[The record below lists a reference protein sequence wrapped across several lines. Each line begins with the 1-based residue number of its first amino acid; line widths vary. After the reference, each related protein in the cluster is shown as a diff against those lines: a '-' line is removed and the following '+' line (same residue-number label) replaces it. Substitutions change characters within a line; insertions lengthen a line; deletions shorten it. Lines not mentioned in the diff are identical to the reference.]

1 MPHYLKEKIPMRY
14 FRFLC
19 VVICSV
25 FLFGCFQTDTVIR
38 IKPDGSGV
46 VEETFLLSNSLME
59 SFQELSKG
67 FADDDSNTNKE
78 VKIEKQDPVQ
88 GMIKDAQSREN
99 QYGPDVKFV
108 SAIPLKTETMS
119 GYKAIY
125 AFKDINTLKVNQNPG
140 SKTKKPGAGEEN
152 PAKEEIILFK
162 FVKGPV
168 STLTVT
174 MPKNKEGKEVQVPKG
189 EVQTKGEADPKAAE
203 MAMMLFKD
211 MGIRI
216 ALEIDG
222 TILNTN
228 ATYRKKSELTIVD
241 LNFGKLIENKDVF
254 EKVIAANPK
263 TIEEAK
269 ELIKGIEGLKMEM
282 TNPIVVEFK

>member
-1 MPHYLKEKIPMRY
+1 MRY
-14 FRFLC
+14 FRVLC
-19 VVICSV
+19 AVIGSV

-46 VEETFLLSNSLME
+46 IEETFLLSNSFLD

-67 FADDDSNTNKE
+67 FAGGDNDTKNEAKT
-78 VKIEKQDPVQ
+78 EKQDPVQ
-88 GMIKDAQSREN
+88 GMIKDAQSREK
-99 QYGPDVKFV
+99 QFGPDVKFV

-119 GYKAIY
+119 GYKAIF

-140 SKTKKPGAGEEN
+140 NKTKKPGAGEEK
-152 PAKEEIILFK
+152 PAKEEDILFK

-168 STLTVT
+168 STLTVM
-174 MPKNKEGKEVQVPKG
+174 MPKNKKGEEVQVPKE
-189 EVQTKGEADPKAAE
+189 EVQNKGEIQNKGKVDPKAAE
-203 MAMMLFKD
+203 MAMTLLKD

-216 ALEIDG
+216 ALVIDG
-222 TILNTN
+222 TILKTN
-228 ATYRKKSELTIVD
+228 ATYQKESELTMVD

-254 EKVIAANPK
+254 EKIIAANPK
-263 TIEEAK
+263 TFEETK

-282 TNPIVVEFK
+282 ANPIVVEFK

>member
-1 MPHYLKEKIPMRY
+1 MRY
-14 FRFLC
+14 FKILC
-19 VVICSV
+19 AVICSV

-46 VEETFLLSNSLME
+46 IEETFLLSNSLLE

-67 FADDDSNTNKE
+67 FAGDDNDTKNE
-78 VKIEKQDPVQ
+78 AKIEKQDPVQ

-108 SAIPLKTETMS
+108 SAIPLKTETMG

-140 SKTKKPGAGEEN
+140 NKTKKPGAGEEN

-174 MPKNKEGKEVQVPKG
+174 MPKNKDGKEVQVPKG
-189 EVQTKGEADPKAAE
+189 EAQNKGEVQNKGEADPKAAE
-203 MAMMLFKD
+203 VAKTFLKD

-222 TILNTN
+222 TILKTN

-254 EKVIAANPK
+254 EKVIAASPK

-269 ELIKGIEGLKMEM
+269 ELVKGIEGLKIEM

>member
-1 MPHYLKEKIPMRY
+1 MRY

-19 VVICSV
+19 AVICSV

-38 IKPDGSGV
+38 IKSDGSGV
-46 VEETFLLSNSLME
+46 IEETFLLSNSVLE

-78 VKIEKQDPVQ
+78 VEKEKQDPVQ

-108 SAIPLKTETMS
+108 PAIPLKTETMS

-140 SKTKKPGAGEEN
+140 SKTKKPEVGKEKPAEEEN
-152 PAKEEIILFK
+152 ILFH
-162 FVKGPV
+162 FVKGPA

-174 MPKNKEGKEVQVPKG
+174 MPKNKEGKEGKEAQVPRG
-189 EVQTKGEADPKAAE
+189 EVQNKGEADPKAAE
-203 MAMMLFKD
+203 MAKKLFKD

-241 LNFGKLIENKDVF
+241 LNFGKLIENKDGF
-254 EKVIAANPK
+254 EKIITANPK

-269 ELIKGIEGLKMEM
+269 EMVKGIEGLKMEM

>member
-1 MPHYLKEKIPMRY
+1 
-14 FRFLC
+14 
-19 VVICSV
+19 
-25 FLFGCFQTDTVIR
+25 
-38 IKPDGSGV
+38 
-46 VEETFLLSNSLME
+46 
-59 SFQELSKG
+59 
-67 FADDDSNTNKE
+67 
-78 VKIEKQDPVQ
+78 
-88 GMIKDAQSREN
+88 MIKDAQSREK
-99 QYGPDVKFV
+99 QFGPDVKFV

-140 SKTKKPGAGEEN
+140 NKTKKPGAGEEN
-152 PAKEEIILFK
+152 PAKEENILFK

-174 MPKNKEGKEVQVPKG
+174 MPKNKEGKEVEVPKG
-189 EVQTKGEADPKAAE
+189 EVQKKGEADPKAAE
-203 MAMMLFKD
+203 MAKTFLKD

-222 TILNTN
+222 TILKTN

-241 LNFGKLIENKDVF
+241 LNFGKLIENKNVF
-254 EKVIAANPK
+254 EKVIAADPK

-282 TNPIVVEFK
+282 ANPIVVDFK